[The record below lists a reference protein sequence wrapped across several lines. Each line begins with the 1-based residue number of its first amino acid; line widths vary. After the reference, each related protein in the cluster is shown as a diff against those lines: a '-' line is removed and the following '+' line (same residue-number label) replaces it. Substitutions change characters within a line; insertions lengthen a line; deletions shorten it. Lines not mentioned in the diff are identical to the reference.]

1 MPIYEYECTK
11 CGHAFEL
18 VQTFSDRPRRRCPL
32 CRGKVNKLIGS
43 VGISFKGSG
52 YYVTDSK
59 PKSQKNKTG
68 SGTGTDT

>member
-18 VQTFSDRPRRRCPL
+18 VQTFQDRPRRRCPV
-32 CRGKVNKLIGS
+32 CRGKVNKLIGN
-43 VGISFKGSG
+43 VGISFKGAG

-59 PKSQKNKTG
+59 PEKKKKETSTE
-68 SGTGTDT
+68 TGTDA